1 MLFDNT
7 EFNYEISLFQIPGN
21 DFTLNNRI
29 DKFYTPE
36 EGFLR
41 GNMMKDEYAPYKKW
55 TYFKLRPESE
65 REVLLFQLMAYSFAI
80 NDLNLYLDM
89 HPEDLEAYTLFKKYA
104 CEKNEIESVYVEK
117 FGPMTITETKGET
130 FNWINNPWPWDKM
143 GGSKYV

>member
-21 DFTLNNRI
+21 DFNLDNRI

-41 GNMMKDEYAPYKKW
+41 GNMMKEEYAPYKKW
-55 TYFKLRPESE
+55 TFMKLKPETE
-65 REVLLFQLMAYSFAI
+65 RESLLFQLMSYSFAI

-89 HPEDLEAYTLFKKYA
+89 YPEDKEAFHLFQKYV
-104 CEKNEIESVYVEK
+104 CDKNEIESMYISQY
-117 FGPMTITETKGET
+117 GPMTVTESKKEP
-130 FNWINNPWPWDKM
+130 FDWIKNPWPWDSS
-143 GGSKYV
+143 GGTKYV